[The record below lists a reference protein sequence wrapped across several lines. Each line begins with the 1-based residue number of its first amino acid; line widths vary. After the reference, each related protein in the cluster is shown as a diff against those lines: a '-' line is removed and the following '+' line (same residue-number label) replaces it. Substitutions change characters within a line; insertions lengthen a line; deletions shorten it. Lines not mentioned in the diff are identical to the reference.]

1 MAALGNDAAPQ
12 RHEHWQAP
20 VPSIVPVPVER
31 VPELPTLADEVASG
45 PATATLDATV
55 PPDAEP
61 PAMTA
66 VVPVPF

>member
-12 RHEHWQAP
+12 RHEQSQAP
-20 VPSIVPVPVER
+20 VPSRDPVPVTR
-31 VPELPTLADEVASG
+31 VPEPEEPLLATEVAAE
-45 PATATLDATV
+45 PATATLDE
-55 PPDAEP
+55 PPVAEP

>member
-12 RHEHWQAP
+12 RQEQSQAP
-20 VPSIVPVPVER
+20 VLSRDPEPVTS
-31 VPELPTLADEVASG
+31 VPEPLEPLLADPVAAE
-45 PATATLDATV
+45 PATTTLEDTPV
-55 PPDAEP
+55 AEP